1 MRAKTRKL
9 RGGFYPSVMTGLM
22 RAGPY
27 FITSAVMAGRLLLEN
42 DRARMAARGRTR
54 QSIPGRQSLRRRNST
69 PARKRSS
76 RTRRSKRAAGSR
88 S

>member
-27 FITSAVMAGRLLLEN
+27 FITSAVMAGRLLIQN
-42 DRARMAARGRTR
+42 DRSRMAARGRGRSR
-54 QSIPGRQSLRRRNST
+54 QSLPGRQSLRRRKST
-69 PARKRSS
+69 SARKR
-76 RTRRSKRAAGSR
+76 TRRLKRSRASR